1 MSRIFVVHHYD
12 YKIVE
17 IEKTIHFDWLLEF
30 QRKIDNLMK
39 KGFLKRQKKEMNLE
53 LKEQND

>member
-1 MSRIFVVHHYD
+1 MNRRFVVHHYD
-12 YKIVE
+12 YLIVE
-17 IEKTIHFDWLLEF
+17 KEKRVHFDWLLEF

-39 KGFLKRQKKEMNLE
+39 KEILRRQKKEMNLE